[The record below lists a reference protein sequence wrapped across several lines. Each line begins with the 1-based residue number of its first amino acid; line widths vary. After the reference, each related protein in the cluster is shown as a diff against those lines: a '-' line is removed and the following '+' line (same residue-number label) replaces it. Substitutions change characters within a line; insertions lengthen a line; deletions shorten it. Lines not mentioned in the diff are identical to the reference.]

1 MFIAIPKDD
10 IRDYSDILPSTSTI
24 CICYIKPTKE
34 ELLEYLRYK
43 TMLDPDKYIIKEIE
57 DIE

>member
-43 TMLDPDKYIIKEIE
+43 TMLGPDK
-57 DIE
+57 